1 MEEINVQEL
10 KAKMNNN
17 EDFHLI
23 DVREVYEYEEAN
35 IGAQLIPLGELVD
48 HLDELEAW
56 KDEEIII
63 MCRSGQRSGTAQQ
76 FLQSKGFTNV
86 FNLTGGI
93 LAWKEMEEEE
103 E

>member
-1 MEEINVQEL
+1 MEEINVRQL

-35 IGAQLIPLGELVD
+35 IGGQLIPMGDLVD
-48 HLDELEAW
+48 QMDELEAW
-56 KDEEIII
+56 KEDEIIL
-63 MCRSGQRSGTAQQ
+63 MCRSGQRSGVAQRY
-76 FLQSKGFTNV
+76 LQSRGFKKV
-86 FNLTGGI
+86 YNLEGGI

-103 E
+103 

>member
-23 DVREVYEYEEAN
+23 DVREEYEYEETN
-35 IGAQLIPLGELVD
+35 NGAQLIPLGELVD

-56 KDEEIII
+56 KGDEIIL
-63 MCRSGQRSGTAQQ
+63 MCRSGQRSGNAQQ
-76 FLQSKGFTNV
+76 FLQSQGFTNV

-93 LAWKEMEEEE
+93 LAWNEMEEE
-103 E
+103 